1 MKKSIF
7 FILFCSGSL
16 FAQLTDQQYL
26 STYKEAVSLF
36 EQQSYDEAY
45 AKLTPLTTR
54 KYTNAVAPYAF
65 LYGALSAEKKGNK
78 YQSKILFR
86 NLFTNYP
93 EWDKLNDAKVLYA
106 RNNFEDGYFE
116 EAMKVLHEIEDDK
129 YKTVK
134 IGLMEEYI
142 KNIKTVSAL
151 KNIYTKFPNYKPVAR
166 ALVDKIQANRYNSKA
181 DLELSDMLT
190 NRFNLLEPEK
200 KTSQKD
206 TDSKPKGKTKAQL
219 NFGLLLPFETS
230 NSGQPNASVT
240 YVYDIYAGMQ
250 IAAEKLSP
258 QGINLK
264 IHTYDV
270 RSNANEF
277 KTAEN
282 KAGFSD
288 LDLIVGPLYPG
299 TNNLAIKFINDNDI
313 FQVHPISNNLDLLKN
328 SKNSFLMQPSH
339 TQQTKKT
346 LDYVASLGATK
357 SVSVYYGGAKKDSTF
372 ATIYASEAKKKG
384 FTITELKRFNGQK
397 LPAQRGHIFFAGDN
411 NLGSTFIQS
420 IEMADITCEV
430 IMTASSFSWDKTT
443 ATSFSQNMAL
453 IYPEYVNREKEA
465 VKEFEK
471 SYFEKTAAFP
481 SYYSYLGYDLAYY
494 FASMLKDGK
503 SIFKINLDLGEYIED
518 YMLSGYDFSDKV
530 KQNEVVP
537 IIKYRDGNFEEVF
550 R

>member
-1 MKKSIF
+1 MKKSVF

-36 EQQSYDEAY
+36 EQQNYEEAY
-45 AKLTPLTTR
+45 NKLSPLTTK

-65 LYGALSAEKKGNK
+65 LYGALSAEKKGTK

-93 EWDKLNDAKVLYA
+93 EWNKLNDAKVLYA
-106 RNNFEDGYFE
+106 RSNFEDGYYD
-116 EAMKVLHEIEDDK
+116 EAMKTLHEIEDDS
-129 YKTVK
+129 YKSVK
-134 IGLMEEYI
+134 LGLMDEYI
-142 KNIKTVSAL
+142 KNVKTVSAL
-151 KNIYTKFPNYKPVAR
+151 KNIYTKYPNYKPVAK
-166 ALVDKIQANRYNSKA
+166 ALVDKIQVNRYNSKA

-190 NRFNLLEPEK
+190 NRFNLLEPDK
-200 KTSQKD
+200 KNTTKN
-206 TDSKPKGKTKAQL
+206 TESKSKGKSQSYL
-219 NFGLLLPFETS
+219 NFGLLLPFEIA
-230 NSGQPNASVT
+230 NSGQPNASVS

-250 IAAEKLSP
+250 IAAEKLMD
-258 QGINLK
+258 QKITLK
-264 IHTYDV
+264 LHTYDV

-277 KTAEN
+277 KSAEN
-282 KAGFSD
+282 KSGFVD
-288 LDLIVGPLYPG
+288 LDLIVGPLYPN
-299 TNNLAIKFINDNDI
+299 TNNLAVKYINDNDV

-328 SKNSFLMQPSH
+328 SKNSFLLQPSH
-339 TQQTKKT
+339 TQQTKKA
-346 LDYVASLGATK
+346 LDYITTLGTPK
-357 SVSVYYGGAKKDSTF
+357 SVSIYYGASKKDSTF
-372 ATIYASEAKKKG
+372 AAIYAAEAKKKG
-384 FTITELKRFNGQK
+384 FTITEIKRFNGQK

-411 NLGSTFIQS
+411 NSGTTFTQS
-420 IEMADITCEV
+420 VAMSELTCEV
-430 IMTASSFSWDKTT
+430 ILTASSFNWDKTT
-443 ATSFSQNMAL
+443 TNTFTDNIAL

-471 SYFEKTAAFP
+471 SYFDKTSAFP

-503 SIFKINLDLGEYIED
+503 SIFKINLDLGEYTED
-518 YMLSGYDFSDKV
+518 FMLSGYDFSDKV

-537 IIKYRDGNFEEVF
+537 IIKYRSGNFEEVF